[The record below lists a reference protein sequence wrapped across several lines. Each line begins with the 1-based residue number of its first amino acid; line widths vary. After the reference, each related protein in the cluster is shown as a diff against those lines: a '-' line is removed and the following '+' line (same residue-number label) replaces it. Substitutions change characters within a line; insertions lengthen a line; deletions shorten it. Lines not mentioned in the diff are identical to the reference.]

1 MPNTE
6 LEVRAQLA
14 SARAAVDAAATRHAR
29 LVADA
34 VRAGA
39 STANSLAKTVVFGAA
54 LAARYVAGFAQ
65 ELRRAPNA

>member
-6 LEVRAQLA
+6 LEVLAQLA
-14 SARAAVDAAATRHAR
+14 SARAAVDAAARRHGR

-34 VRAGA
+34 VRSSA

-54 LAARYVAGFAQ
+54 LAARYVAGFAH

>member
-6 LEVRAQLA
+6 LEVLPQLA
-14 SARAAVDAAATRHAR
+14 SARAAVDAAARRHGR

-34 VRAGA
+34 VRGGA
-39 STANSLAKTVVFGAA
+39 STANSLAKTVVFGVT

-65 ELRRAPNA
+65 ELRRVPNG

>member
-14 SARAAVDAAATRHAR
+14 SARAAVDAAATRHGR

-34 VRAGA
+34 VGDCA
-39 STANSLAKTVVFGAA
+39 STANGLAKTVVFGVA
-54 LAARYVAGFAQ
+54 LAARYIVGFAQ